1 MVERKVKSGPEI
13 VKEFVESLEKDELLD
28 KSVVEIIKQLHT
40 ANNLSK
46 TRLLQALE
54 TNREES
60 DSHG

>member
-46 TRLLQALE
+46 IRLLQALE